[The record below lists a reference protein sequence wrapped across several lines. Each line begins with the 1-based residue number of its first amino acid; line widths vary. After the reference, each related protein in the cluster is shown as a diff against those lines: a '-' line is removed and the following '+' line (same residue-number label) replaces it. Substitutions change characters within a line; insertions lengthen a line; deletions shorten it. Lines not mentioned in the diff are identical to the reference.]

1 MRKEPALTYQGALK
15 ILGKHESSAVKALD
29 TLLGGLILAAGT
41 TDEAVARR
49 LGLSRRTVQRQMQQ
63 LMRRLGADSRFQAGL
78 QAKARGWL

>member
-1 MRKEPALTYQGALK
+1 METAQDYVEAIADVTAAHGEAR
-15 ILGKHESSAVKALD
+15 AVDL
-29 TLLGGLILAAGT
+29 
-41 TDEAVARR
+41 ARR